1 MQWRCSRFPQPGQSV
16 STIGWVFSSS
26 LSPLLRTSKRIWKKN
41 YDFLL
46 TSPFTWWWYVSFFV
60 FTLYRAVDDDWM
72 SAPFSRTVNF
82 RVKTASG
89 RWWAC
94 WDLPVHLWLGYAILP
109 SWSCEESAGDSNGEK
124 EQPWPLT
131 FLCECSQEGVINTSQ
146 MGKGFSHVLAWMTS
160 LNIPDAKEKVT
171 LYMAQ
176 AKHEGWLNLNFD
188 QTQLAIPNGSKV
200 EMWEH
205 SADEHPVHDPL
216 TYLLHQLL
224 CITQGLYIS
233 CNCSCGHF

>member
-1 MQWRCSRFPQPGQSV
+1 V
-16 STIGWVFSSS
+16 
-26 LSPLLRTSKRIWKKN
+26 
-41 YDFLL
+41 
-46 TSPFTWWWYVSFFV
+46 
-60 FTLYRAVDDDWM
+60 
-72 SAPFSRTVNF
+72 
-82 RVKTASG
+82 
-89 RWWAC
+89 
-94 WDLPVHLWLGYAILP
+94 
-109 SWSCEESAGDSNGEK
+109 
-124 EQPWPLT
+124 
-131 FLCECSQEGVINTSQ
+131 EGVINTSQ

-216 TYLLHQLL
+216 THLLHQLP